1 MLNWADMMNNKSFI
15 LENDNE
21 NVLDSTQKYQFFKDL
36 TYFRHLSSGEVSYTL
51 IRRKLLY
58 FQM

>member
-21 NVLDSTQKYQFFKDL
+21 NVLDSTQKY
-36 TYFRHLSSGEVSYTL
+36 
-51 IRRKLLY
+51 
-58 FQM
+58 